1 LQKKIKLAETSTTST
16 EAGHE
21 RFKATGSPFVL
32 ANYLVSMQ
40 AKTFNALSKIELEDL
55 RIPGG

>member
-1 LQKKIKLAETSTTST
+1 MKLVEGATV
-16 EAGHE
+16 AGHE
-21 RFKATGSPFVL
+21 RFKAAESPFVL

-55 RIPGG
+55 RLPGR

>member
-1 LQKKIKLAETSTTST
+1 LQKKIKLVESTA
-16 EAGHE
+16 AGHE
-21 RFKATGSPFVL
+21 RFKATEPPFAL

-55 RIPGG
+55 RLPGG